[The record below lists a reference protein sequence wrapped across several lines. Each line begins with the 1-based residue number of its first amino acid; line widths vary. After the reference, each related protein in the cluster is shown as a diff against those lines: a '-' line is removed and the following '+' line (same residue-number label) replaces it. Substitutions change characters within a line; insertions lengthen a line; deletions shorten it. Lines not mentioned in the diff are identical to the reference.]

1 MENTQEKPLLNKNQ
15 LMRLNEGECVV
26 KRVMSRKDLNGNRV
40 EPTPIFNSEESGKR
54 FKYRYE
60 YLTETFPN
68 PGDIDLY
75 EINTADRSHINL
87 KERVWN
93 YEISMT
99 WLTHNVMEDD
109 KENPIIK
116 NLSNAK
122 AVMNALER
130 VLNEEDIREI
140 NENTELSKLT
150 DLIYRKIDKKDERD
164 AVLSLIKI
172 GSEADNE

>member
-1 MENTQEKPLLNKNQ
+1 MW
-15 LMRLNEGECVV
+15 
-26 KRVMSRKDLNGNRV
+26 D
-40 EPTPIFNSEESGKR
+40 
-54 FKYRYE
+54 
-60 YLTETFPN
+60 
-68 PGDIDLY
+68 
-75 EINTADRSHINL
+75 
-87 KERVWN
+87 
-93 YEISMT
+93 YEISMA

>member
-1 MENTQEKPLLNKNQ
+1 
-15 LMRLNEGECVV
+15 
-26 KRVMSRKDLNGNRV
+26 
-40 EPTPIFNSEESGKR
+40 
-54 FKYRYE
+54 
-60 YLTETFPN
+60 
-68 PGDIDLY
+68 
-75 EINTADRSHINL
+75 
-87 KERVWN
+87 
-93 YEISMT
+93 MT

-116 NLSNAK
+116 NLSNVK